1 MTKQEEILEGI
12 TGYVATDILSIPKNW
27 IYQAMEQYAEW
38 YASKM
43 PPQASR
49 EAEPNKKLSDEA
61 Q

>member
-38 YASKM
+38 YAQNEPK
-43 PPQASR
+43 ANR
-49 EAEPNKKLSDEA
+49 EAEPNKKLRDEA
-61 Q
+61 